1 MTQRTMRST
10 NSIRNTQTN
19 VYITPKTRTEASK
32 FWGWVIG
39 FLFAVLTAP
48 FAAAVVVGLLF
59 GLNYLMLAPDDAL
72 QAHFYLLEL
81 YGRAPF
87 AAGIVFVLFVIAFTL
102 AGPSLLNRFLSWARQ

>member
-10 NSIRNTQTN
+10 NSIRNPQTT
-19 VYITPKTRTEASK
+19 VYPTSRTTSEASK
-32 FWGWVIG
+32 FWGWVLG

-48 FAAAVVVGLLF
+48 FAAAIVVGLLF
-59 GLNYLMLAPDDAL
+59 GLNYLMLAPDDTL

-87 AAGIVFVLFVIAFTL
+87 AAGIVFVLFVIGITL
-102 AGPSLLNRFLSWARQ
+102 AGPSLLNRFLSWAQQ